1 MAGILERTAFIGFGE
16 AGMAFAEQWGHDAA
30 TAVRAFDIKTDDP
43 FTAEAKRSDYANF
56 GVAGSET
63 LAEALGGAD
72 LVISVVTADQ
82 ALIAAGQAAAVLRPG
97 TLYCDF
103 NSVAPQTKQA
113 AAESV
118 EAAGG
123 RYVDVAVMAPV
134 RPARLAVPL
143 LVSGPHATDACT
155 ALREAGFAPRDLGGP
170 IGKGS
175 IIKMLRSIMVKGMEA
190 LTAECFIAAHLA
202 GVAEEVA
209 ASLNENWPGVDWLEK
224 ADYNL
229 DRILV
234 HGLRRAA
241 EMDEVAATLDSLEM
255 PNGLT
260 RATAET
266 QRRIGTLS
274 IPPADGFAGKA
285 DAVLG
290 RKR

>member
-1 MAGILERTAFIGFGE
+1 MTGILERTAFIGFGE
-16 AGMAFAEQWGHDAA
+16 AGMAFAEQWGREAA
-30 TAVRAFDIKTDDP
+30 AAVRAFDIKTDDP
-43 FTAEAKRSDYANF
+43 VTAETKWADYAHF
-56 GVAGSET
+56 GVEGTGS
-63 LAEALGGAD
+63 LAEAIGDAD

-82 ALIAAGQAAAVLRPG
+82 APVAAHQAASVLKPG
-97 TLYCDF
+97 ALYCDF

-113 AAESV
+113 AGEAV

-123 RYVDVAVMAPV
+123 RYADVAVMAPV
-134 RPARLAVPL
+134 RPAQLAVPL
-143 LVSGPHATDACT
+143 LVSGQYSNEACA
-155 ALREAGFAPRDLGGP
+155 ALRDAGFAPRNLGGTV
-170 IGKGS
+170 GQAS

-190 LTAECFIAAHLA
+190 LTAECFIAAHQA

-241 EMDEVAATLDSLEM
+241 EMDEVAATLEALGM

-266 QRRIGTLS
+266 QRRIGTLR
-274 IPPADGFAGKA
+274 IPPAEGLAAKA
-285 DAVLG
+285 DSILQ
-290 RKR
+290 R